1 MDGYPLCRNL
11 STKHDVIL
19 IAYTRTKKNSPKGVA
34 HHEPRDF
41 LIRRERKVRQPS
53 LVQSHVPTH
62 AQAILALRLFLRPIV
77 IRLDL
82 QQRACEQNTTSVT
95 LPIRE
100 LK

>member
-11 STKHDVIL
+11 STKHDVSL
-19 IAYTRTKKNSPKGVA
+19 IAYTGIKKNSPERVA
-34 HHEPRDF
+34 HHEPRDL

-53 LVQSHVPTH
+53 LVQPHVPTH
-62 AQAILALRLFLRPIV
+62 AQAILALRFFLGPIV

-82 QQRACEQNTTSVT
+82 QQRACEQNKTSVT

-100 LK
+100 